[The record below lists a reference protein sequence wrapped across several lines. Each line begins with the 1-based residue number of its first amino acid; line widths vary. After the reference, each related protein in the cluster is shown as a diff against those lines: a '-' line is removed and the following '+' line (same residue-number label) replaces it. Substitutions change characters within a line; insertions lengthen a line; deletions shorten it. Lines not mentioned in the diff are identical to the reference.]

1 MSERM
6 RRLLGVCGDRI
17 RGAAPSCVAGAVI
30 AALMVTQPAAVD
42 ARQRARRARPAKTRV
57 SPAPTT
63 AAAPAA
69 NGASDDDAW
78 NRVLGQPPSA
88 GAWDAAASA
97 DAQLDAWS
105 SLASRPTFRL
115 APRPDAH
122 YTLSIPD
129 GEAAPLLHFA
139 ATLLGRRYR
148 FGADRGEFDCSGFVR
163 RVFGE
168 FGVDLPHSSREQFTL
183 GDVVDRYALQ
193 PGDLVFFRSG
203 RGRRVNH
210 VGIYVGDDQFMHA
223 ARHKGRVMVSS
234 LTEAYYER
242 TFVGARRIDL

>member
-17 RGAAPSCVAGAVI
+17 RGAASGCLAGAVV
-30 AALMVTQPAAVD
+30 AALMVTQPAVAD
-42 ARQRARRARPAKTRV
+42 ARQKARRTRPVKTRV
-57 SPAPTT
+57 APAPIIE
-63 AAAPAA
+63 APPAA
-69 NGASDDDAW
+69 DSAADDDVW
-78 NRVLGQPPSA
+78 QRVLVQPPSA
-88 GAWDAAASA
+88 AAWDAAATP
-97 DAQLDAWS
+97 DARLDAWS
-105 SLASRPTFRL
+105 SFGNRPTFRL

-148 FGADRGEFDCSGFVR
+148 FGSDHGEFDCSGFVR

-193 PGDLVFFRSG
+193 PGDLVFFRSS